1 MASPPKPAKDED
13 KNKSQ
18 NDPEK
23 GKGCMEQ
30 ARHAIAK
37 TLVSTNPNLLTEAQ
51 TMGCG
56 GQNMN
61 TDAPHIVRKLF
72 KYIAQAS

>member
-1 MASPPKPAKDED
+1 MLVLFVCWNWKALLISMASPPKAGKDED
-13 KNKSQ
+13 KDKNKK
-18 NDPEK
+18 DPEK

-56 GQNMN
+56 E
-61 TDAPHIVRKLF
+61 
-72 KYIAQAS
+72 